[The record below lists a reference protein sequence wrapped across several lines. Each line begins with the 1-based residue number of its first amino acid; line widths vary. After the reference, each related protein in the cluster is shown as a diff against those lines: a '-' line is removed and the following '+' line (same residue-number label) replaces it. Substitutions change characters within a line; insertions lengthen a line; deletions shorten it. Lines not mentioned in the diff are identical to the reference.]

1 MKAVNWNVEE
11 DFTNAIWQQ
20 NVSQLWFDTE
30 FNMSKD
36 LPAWEDLSE
45 AEKTAYKRVLAGLTG
60 LDTQQGDLG
69 MPLITIHTEDMK
81 RQAVYSFMG
90 FMEQV
95 HAKSY
100 STIFTTLISSKETK
114 YLLEEWLEMQEHL
127 QFKGRVIE
135 RYYKA
140 LLKEYPSLYEQYMA
154 RVASVFLESFVF
166 YSGFFYPLYLS
177 GQGKMT
183 TSGEIIRK
191 ILLDE
196 TIHGNFTGW
205 DAQTIYEK
213 LSPEDKKKADL
224 ETIDLLNILYRNE
237 EEYTEFIYK
246 EIGLTEPVLDYVKY
260 NANRALTNLG
270 REHYFTHNPINPI
283 ILNAMDTS
291 TKNHDFFSTKG
302 DGYVMTLNNS
312 EEVNDDDFFF

>member
-1 MKAVNWNVEE
+1 MKAVNWNIDE
-11 DFTNAIWQQ
+11 DFITAMWNQNIAQIW
-20 NVSQLWFDTE
+20 FPEE
-30 FNMSKD
+30 FNMGKD
-36 LPAWEDLSE
+36 LPTWESLTE
-45 AEKTAYKRVLAGLTG
+45 IEKTAYKRVLAGLTG
-60 LDTQQGDLG
+60 LDSQQGGLG
-69 MPLITIHTEDMK
+69 MPIISLHTEDMRK
-81 RQAVYSFMG
+81 QAVYNFMG
-90 FMEQV
+90 LMESI

-114 YLLEEWLEMQEHL
+114 YLLEEWVEMQEHL

-135 RYYKA
+135 RYYRA
-140 LLKEYPSLYEQYMA
+140 LLKDEPTNYELYMA

-183 TSGEIIRK
+183 TGGEIIRK

-205 DAQTIYEK
+205 DAQGIYET
-213 LSPEDKKKADL
+213 LSESEKKKADL

-237 EEYTEFIYK
+237 EEYTKFIYN
-246 EIGLTEPVLDYVKY
+246 EIGLTDAVIDYVKY

-270 REHYFTHNPINPI
+270 KPHYFSHNPINPI
-283 ILNAMDTS
+283 ILNAMDTT

-302 DGYVMTLNNS
+302 DGYVKTLNV